1 MKAITREEEIMSG
14 ENLTPITRKEL
25 FLAKAA
31 GQSVITP
38 PPITREEMFLSRIVG
53 GGSGGAPALLQE
65 KTVAIGVNGTYVE
78 TPTEGYD
85 GMSRVTITVS
95 VPEQQAIID
104 VEAFPNPDNPLI
116 EELDKQEIYK
126 LSAGAYENNADIK
139 ATIRHGETYIVDELP
154 EIGEPCTLDGVN
166 INSVYYKRSDR
177 TVYAYVS
184 AEIAPALGAD
194 VGWYDAGLLL
204 QGLGFPY
211 GGVVTNFGSMT
222 ETGTLYFLENAT
234 YFAYSDVA
242 WVEYAPAVGDGSN
255 DFTETPVISSF
266 DNTGDGIPEVYF
278 FSKELPKRFANY
290 NYIKIN
296 AVTEV
301 TNNSGVH
308 QEAGSH
314 YMKYDEVAAGIGT
327 LPPHVYCYDN
337 SSNYLRYEFFVEE
350 SGIYELAAHLRIKDE
365 QLRGATYTINKG
377 TKYEHAFVTTHGW
390 SSQEEALA
398 VRDESQGAYMSGML
412 VHLHAGNNTIHI
424 TNAAGV
430 TKNQH
435 FRKLY
440 LVKTANLHNPDLTM
454 DKAEAMGVGL
464 AEGAK
469 LPDYYY
475 ITITFNNG
483 APRASDGFCRV
494 ITSNGHK
501 MSIQK
506 ITLGEGQTMPLAD
519 ETVLL
524 RGKIGCVNS
533 AVNGSIGQEARIF
546 DATLV
551 GCGGAVS
558 YQTCEIKIVDEEGC
572 APFDVTYET
581 YEDGEIVY
589 KTETVPYTGILT
601 INAIQTTQMIVNAD
615 RGFSNTWMLDDNNQS
630 VDMDIRYENGKYYIT
645 VPNMAK
651 CSYHVGW

>member
-1 MKAITREEEIMSG
+1 MKAITREEKIMSG

-53 GGSGGAPALLQE
+53 GGSGGAPALLQGRE
-65 KTVAIGVNGTYVE
+65 VMIRENGTFVE
-78 TPTEGYD
+78 TPSAGYD
-85 GMSRVTITVS
+85 GLSHVTITVD
-95 VPEQQAIID
+95 VPQQTIVD
-104 VEAFPNPDNPLI
+104 VNEFPNHPDNVLI
-116 EELDKQEIYK
+116 DEIDKRTIARLSEGIYAYQPIVKTKIQE
-126 LSAGAYENNADIK
+126 GA
-139 ATIRHGETYIVDELP
+139 THIVDELP

-166 INSVYYKRSDR
+166 INAVYYKRADK
-177 TVYAYVS
+177 TAYAYVS

-194 VGWYDAGLLL
+194 VGWYDVGTLLSA
-204 QGLGFPY
+204 LGYSY
-211 GGVVTNFGSMT
+211 GGVVTSLGDMT
-222 ETGTLYFLENAT
+222 ELDTIYFLANKSYWGYIDDEWGEFT
-234 YFAYSDVA
+234 PV
-242 WVEYAPAVGDGSN
+242 VGGGSN

-278 FSKELPKRFANY
+278 FSKKLPNRFASY
-290 NYIKIN
+290 NYISIN

-327 LPPHVYCYDN
+327 LPPHVYCSDN

-350 SGIYELAAHLRIKDE
+350 TGIYELAAHLRIKDE

-440 LVKTANLHNPDLTM
+440 LVKNSDLPKYPYALTM
-454 DKAEAMGVGL
+454 DE
-464 AEGAK
+464 AEGIGFNLAK
-469 LPDYYY
+469 GDILPDYCY
-475 ITITFNNG
+475 ISVTFNNG
-483 APRASDGFCRV
+483 APRQSDGFCRV
-494 ITSNGHK
+494 ITSNGYK

-506 ITLGEGQTMPLAD
+506 ITLDYDQTMPVEGD
-519 ETVLL
+519 TVTL
-524 RGKIGCVNS
+524 RGKVGCVNS
-533 AVNGSIGQEARIF
+533 TVNGSVGKEARIF

-551 GCGGAVS
+551 S
-558 YQTCEIKIVDEEGC
+558 
-572 APFDVTYET
+572 
-581 YEDGEIVY
+581 
-589 KTETVPYTGILT
+589 LST
-601 INAIQTTQMIVNAD
+601 I
-615 RGFSNTWMLDDNNQS
+615 R
-630 VDMDIRYENGKYYIT
+630 
-645 VPNMAK
+645 
-651 CSYHVGW
+651 